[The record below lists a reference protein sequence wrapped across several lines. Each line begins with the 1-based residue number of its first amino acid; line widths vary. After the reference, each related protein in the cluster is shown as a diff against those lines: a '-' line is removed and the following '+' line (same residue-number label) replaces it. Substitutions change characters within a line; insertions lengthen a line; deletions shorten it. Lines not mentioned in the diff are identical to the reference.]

1 MEHNVMFTTCW
12 PFLDKRLFGRIVG
25 CRPASNMTDLF
36 VFCLS
41 EPLGLFSFLWCVT
54 WSALNFIYLVLLY
67 ILIHISMLYVR
78 VCHVWPHVSLF
89 ILLLVPY
96 FVSVCFNVFVIQCV
110 GLNLSLSIHHE
121 EFMCDIVHCFALHN
135 NTAELFAALKCKI
148 TGRLKQLTQVLV
160 MQHIRSYPWM
170 GDCDDLH
177 MFCTRRVPDWSGSD
191 IHVGSQCRERRP
203 LDKVY

>member
-1 MEHNVMFTTCW
+1 M
-12 PFLDKRLFGRIVG
+12 
-25 CRPASNMTDLF
+25 
-36 VFCLS
+36 
-41 EPLGLFSFLWCVT
+41 
-54 WSALNFIYLVLLY
+54 Y

-110 GLNLSLSIHHE
+110 GLNLSLSIHHK

-177 MFCTRRVPDWSGSD
+177 MFCTRRVPDWSGHRKPVPRTKTTRQS
-191 IHVGSQCRERRP
+191 ILEYRHTEYLYNASFYLIILVWRSNVHLKRSYI
-203 LDKVY
+203 V